1 MLFAIN
7 NMQNKTPLEKT
18 FTKFFLGIACLLLPI
33 FSFAQLNVT
42 QLNSATTLAQTIAGS
57 GVTVSNAT
65 INCGG
70 NAAGTFIYSG
80 ANLGIT
86 GGIILTTGNATDAS
100 NPGTFLCNVNNGNNF
115 SDPDL
120 TAIVAS
126 ANLDVCI
133 LEFDFVP
140 TCNALNMTY
149 VFGSEEY
156 PQGVGHF
163 NDAFGI
169 FLTGLNP
176 AGGNYTA
183 QNIATLPNT
192 NPVSIN
198 NINAG
203 TNSTYFH
210 NNYTSPNNDI
220 AYNGYTIP
228 VTSVTS
234 VVPCST
240 YKMKIAIADGVNA
253 LYDSGVLISNNS
265 VSCQVPATITASA
278 TPSGGCQNTGSAT
291 VTVSGFTG
299 TTTYHWMPGG
309 QTTSSISNLGVGTY
323 TCTVSL
329 HQTCGIITQTVTATV
344 ASSGSN
350 MVLTSLQQNLTCNGA
365 ANGTATVSVIGGTA
379 PFTCVWNTSPIQN
392 GFSVSNLTAGT
403 HSATVTDNAGCQ
415 SIIQILIT
423 APPAMQLNFITAAAT
438 CTGATGSASVTVT
451 SNGTAPY
458 TYSWNTNPI
467 QNTQSIT
474 NLTQGIYT
482 VTITGANT
490 CSVIGTTTVG
500 TQNPNWTLSSAIP
513 SNVACFGGNNGAV
526 VANINNPGASTF
538 TYSWNTTPPQ
548 NSQSV
553 SNLSVGNYTCTV
565 TDNNGCVISTVANV
579 TQPAL
584 LTSVVSSVPTICL
597 GAVGSVNASAIGGTA
612 PYAYLW
618 STMQSTNAL
627 QGLSQGQYS
636 VAITDAHNCSTS
648 SMVFVGTTNPALLI
662 NYSVGNSVCGGPTGA
677 VTISS
682 VTQGTA
688 PFSYLWATGQTT
700 QNLSH
705 LSPGIYAVTVTDNNG
720 CVGNTS
726 AAVNINNSLPVQTS
740 AAPDYCNK
748 NIGSATAIPNG
759 NPPYQYVWNTLLPQ
773 TTQTAS
779 NLPAGNYVV
788 HVTDAYNCK
797 DSVVVTVVNQNDL
810 FVPAFTTQP
819 GGDLFSQDPI
829 TIHLTTNSGWT
840 FDNGNLSDGTTISG
854 LNFNHIFNQ
863 QGDYFAT
870 YYFTSLH
877 GCKDSVTYEIRIKD
891 EMTLYIPNSFTP
903 NNDGMNDEFKAEGTL
918 IQTFEMYIYDRWDN
932 LIVKLD
938 NITNGWNGKY
948 KGHDAQTGTY
958 VYKGIATDAAGKQTN
973 FQGQINL
980 IR

>member
-1 MLFAIN
+1 
-7 NMQNKTPLEKT
+7 MQNNKALEKI
-18 FTKFFLGIACLLLPI
+18 TKKFLVGIACMLLPV

-57 GVTVSNAT
+57 GVTVSNAA

-70 NAAGTFIYSG
+70 NAAGTFVYSG
-80 ANLGIT
+80 SNLGLT

-100 NPGTFLCNVNNGNNF
+100 NPGTYLCNVNNGNNF

-140 TCNALNMTY
+140 TCNSLNMTC

-156 PQGVGHF
+156 PQGVGHY

-169 FLTGLNP
+169 FLTGPNP
-176 AGGNYTA
+176 SGGNYAA
-183 QNIATLPNT
+183 QNIATLPSST
-192 NPVSIN
+192 PVSIN
-198 NINAG
+198 NVNAG
-203 TNSTYFH
+203 TNPAYFH
-210 NNYTSPNNDI
+210 NNYSSPNNDI

-253 LYDSGVLISNNS
+253 LYDSGVLISGNS
-265 VSCQVPATITASA
+265 VSCQIPATITASA
-278 TPSGGCQNTGSAT
+278 TPSSGCQNTGSAT
-291 VTVSGFTG
+291 VTVTNYTG

-309 QTTSSISNLGVGTY
+309 QTTSTIGNLGAGVY

-329 HQTCGIITQTVTATV
+329 HQTCGIITQTITTTV
-344 ASSGSN
+344 STTGNN
-350 MVLTSLQQNLTCNGA
+350 MVFTSSQQNLSCNGA
-365 ANGTATVSVIGGTA
+365 SNGTATVTPIGGTS
-379 PFTCVWNTSPIQN
+379 PYTCVWNTTPVQN
-392 GFSVSNLTAGT
+392 GLNANNLSAGNYT
-403 HSATVTDNAGCQ
+403 ATVTDNAGCHGTVL
-415 SIIQILIT
+415 IHIT
-423 APPAMQLNFITAAAT
+423 APPAMQLNFATTPAT
-438 CTGATGSASVTVT
+438 CTGATGSASVTVAN
-451 SNGTAPY
+451 NGTAPY
-458 TYSWNTNPI
+458 SYAWNTNPI
-467 QNTQSIT
+467 QNTQAIT
-474 NLTQGIYT
+474 NLTHGVYT
-482 VTITGANT
+482 VTVTGANT
-490 CSVIGTTTVG
+490 CSVSGVVTVG
-500 TQNPNWTLSSAIP
+500 TQNPSWTLSAATP

-526 VANINNPGASTF
+526 AVNINNPGSSTF
-538 TYSWNTTPPQ
+538 AYLWNTTPPQ

-553 SNLSVGNYTCTV
+553 SNLSAGNYTCTV
-565 TDNNGCVISTVANV
+565 TDNNGCVITTVANV

-584 LTSVVSSVPTICL
+584 LTSSVTSVPTICH

-612 PYAYLW
+612 PYTYLW
-618 STMQSTNAL
+618 SNAQNTNAL
-627 QGLSQGQYS
+627 QGLAQGQYS
-636 VAITDAHNCSTS
+636 VTITDAHNCSTS
-648 SMVFVGTTNPALLI
+648 SMVFVGTTNPALQI
-662 NYSVGNSVCGGPTGA
+662 NYSVSNSVCGGPTGA
-677 VTISS
+677 VTIS

-688 PFSYLWATGQTT
+688 PFSFSWVTGQTT
-700 QNLSH
+700 QNLSN

-726 AAVNINNSLPVQTS
+726 AAVNINNTLPVQTS
-740 AAPDYCNK
+740 VSPDYCNK
-748 NIGSATAIPNG
+748 NTGSATAVPNG

-788 HVTDAYNCK
+788 LVTDAYNCK
-797 DSVVVTVVNQNDL
+797 DSVAVTIVNQNDL
-810 FVPAFTTQP
+810 FIPAFTTQP

-829 TIHLTTNSGWT
+829 TIHVSTNSGWA
-840 FDNGNLSDGTTISG
+840 FVNGNLSDGTGIPG

-870 YYFTSLH
+870 YYFISLH

-918 IQTFEMYIYDRWDN
+918 VQTFDMYIYDRWDN

-938 NITNGWNGKY
+938 DITKGWNGKY
-948 KGHDAQTGTY
+948 KGHDAEAGTY
-958 VYKGIATDAAGKQTN
+958 VYKGIATNAAGEQTN
-973 FQGQINL
+973 FKGQINL